1 MNKKNYILLAGI
13 LLVHFLFLMFLK
25 FTAWPEMSLW
35 PYLITKGWLPYS
47 NIAIAHTPLAIFDLA
62 VFYKIF
68 GVGILQLKIFTWS
81 LILLSDILVFIVAK
95 KFWNTKVAF
104 LSLVTYVLWLVIYDG
119 NGFWFDLYMGILAFC
134 SFYFAKNRKWF
145 WTGFFW
151 ALAFISKQTTIW
163 FLLPIS
169 LEIINVRPASEDSPM
184 KCAWVF
190 IKGVLPVASVFVL
203 SLYFFGIF
211 SDFWDWAVKFGV
223 FILPKAQGQIQL
235 PDLKN
240 LTIAL
245 FPFLIFLPLFL
256 NHKSKFLNLFLWA
269 FAGTMGAFPRF
280 EYFHFL
286 PALSFLAIAVAL
298 SFTEIGKK
306 KDLPLKIFL
315 GLYLIGSAVL
325 FTKYGIR
332 NLNKET
338 RFYERNVQDTILYVK
353 YNTSP
358 GDNIFVLN
366 YWDNIYALT
375 ETVPST
381 NPWIPQLSWY
391 MEIPGIQEKMVESLK
406 NNPPKL
412 IIYNPYTKEGLSS
425 YTPQKVYD
433 YVMANYRNVQS
444 VGDLKI
450 LMQK

>member
-1 MNKKNYILLAGI
+1 M
-13 LLVHFLFLMFLK
+13 
-25 FTAWPEMSLW
+25 TLW

-68 GVGILQLKIFTWS
+68 GVEILQLKIFTWG
-81 LILLSDILVFIVAK
+81 LILLSDLLIFFVVK
-95 KFWNTKVAF
+95 KLRDIKTAF
-104 LSLVTYVLWLVIYDG
+104 TVLMFYIPWMLFYDG
-119 NGFWFDLYMGILAFC
+119 NGLWFDLYMGVLAFC
-134 SFYFAKNRKWF
+134 SFYFAKSRKWF

-151 ALAFISKQTTIW
+151 ALAFISKQTAVW

-211 SDFWDWAVKFGV
+211 SGFWDWAVKFGV
-223 FILPKAQGQIQL
+223 FILPKSQGQIQL

-240 LTIAL
+240 LAMAF
-245 FPFLIFLPLFL
+245 FPFLIFLTLFFKKISSTINHQPLII
-256 NHKSKFLNLFLWA
+256 NLIFWA
-269 FAGTMGAFPRF
+269 LAGTMGAFPRF
-280 EYFHFL
+280 EYFHFQ
-286 PALSFLAIAVAL
+286 PALPFLAIGVAL

-306 KDLPLKIFL
+306 KGLPLKIFL

-338 RFYERNVQDTILYVK
+338 RFYEKSVQDTILYVK

-433 YVMANYRNVQS
+433 YVIANYRNVQS